1 MKQIIKKE
9 LFNEREQNIVNW
21 RCCNRN
27 RFRSDWISSYMGLVR
42 QGPTPIP
49 MEAIPIAELK
59 QGNNVYEIVSEASEA
74 RFILDEVLRGVDTTV
89 VGTTNQVAGQLAFS
103 SDNIYEAQVGP
114 ILINARTLTTD
125 NNFRNNALRNDI
137 LFASQYEFI
146 TFEPD
151 SFSEIEVDTA
161 VSPGEGLSFTI
172 SGDLTIRDITNPV
185 TFSVSARYAEA
196 GDEVNGLATTTIR
209 RSDFQLEIP
218 AVPGVANVDDEVK
231 LEFEFVAKAVE

>member
-1 MKQIIKKE
+1 MKENKTLMIGVIATTIAFIAIGFI
-9 LFNEREQNIVNW
+9 L
-21 RCCNRN
+21 
-27 RFRSDWISSYMGLVR
+27 YMGLVR
-42 QGPTPIP
+42 QAPPPTP
-49 MEAIPIAELK
+49 MEALPIAELNS
-59 QGNNVYEIVSEASEA
+59 GNNVYEIIPEASEA

-146 TFEPD
+146 SFEPD

-231 LEFEFVAKAVE
+231 LEFEFIAKAVE

>member
-1 MKQIIKKE
+1 MKENKTLLIGVVATAIAFVAIGF
-9 LFNEREQNIVNW
+9 LL
-21 RCCNRN
+21 
-27 RFRSDWISSYMGLVR
+27 YMGLVR
-42 QGPTPIP
+42 QAPPPTP

-103 SDNIYEAQVGP
+103 SDNIYKAQVGP